1 MQENTDIRL
10 KTSILTSDFLPKTIF
25 EFQENADDKSTVRK
39 ELDDRYL
46 NDLPFPLSTTSV
58 KSAAI
63 IRWLRLL
70 LNTFKAQIDVAKLI
84 AGGRKATLPN
94 SIKTNVTKIKIPRVP
109 SIELNGIVYNDKDG
123 VINSEWIEYPDTPSS
138 DRVILYVH
146 GGAYVLASRRTHRG
160 ITWRVAK
167 NAEAKLLAVDYRL
180 APQHV
185 FPAALIDVLSAY
197 QYLLQKYEPHQISFV
212 GDSAGGALAT
222 AAMLY
227 CRDTGDLPVPGAL
240 CCMSPYM
247 DLTQSLPAWHLNKPY
262 CYLPKGTP
270 DKKYISNSRSNLY
283 VSHDKYLTDP
293 YASPIF
299 AEPSHVAFPPMLIQV
314 GDAERV
320 RDDGIF
326 FKKLF
331 PNENIKLELYEHGVH
346 VFQLFSG
353 FEEFGREALSRLG
366 DFIKKYTGSEPN
378 AELESGAYLIR
389 NRERFPAEEIS
400 DYGEII
406 QDGMDILVQKGIWTQ
421 EQLLDGTRVISAT
434 NKE

>member
-1 MQENTDIRL
+1 MQEKTDIRL
-10 KTSILTSDFLPKTIF
+10 KTSILSSDFLPKTIF
-25 EFQENADDKSTVRK
+25 EFQEVAETKSPVRI

-94 SIKTNVTKIKIPRVP
+94 SIKTNVTKIKIPRIP
-109 SIELNGIVYNDKDG
+109 SLKLDGMVYNDTDG
-123 VINSEWIEYPDTPSS
+123 LINSEWIEYPDTDSS
-138 DRVILYVH
+138 ERVILYIH

-160 ITWRVAK
+160 ITWRLAK
-167 NAEAKLLAVDYRL
+167 NAEAKILAVDYRL

-185 FPAALIDVLSAY
+185 FPAALIDVLSGY
-197 QYLLQKYEPHQISFV
+197 QYLLQKYKPHQISFV
-212 GDSAGGALAT
+212 GDSAGGALAA
-222 AAMLY
+222 AAMIY
-227 CRDTGDLPVPGAL
+227 CRDTGDLPLPGA
-240 CCMSPYM
+240 M

-283 VSHDKYLTDP
+283 VSHDKDLINP

-299 AEPSHVAFPPMLIQV
+299 AEQSQVPFPPMMIQV

-331 PNENIKLELYEHGVH
+331 ANENIKLELYEHGVH
-346 VFQLFSG
+346 VFQLFAA
-353 FEEFGREALSRLG
+353 FEEFGRESLSRLG
-366 DFIKKYTGSEPN
+366 DFLKKYTGNDPSTKYEN
-378 AELESGAYLIR
+378 SAVMIR
-389 NRERFPAEEIS
+389 NREGFPEEQVP

-406 QDGMDILVQKGIWTQ
+406 QDGMDILIQKGTWKH
-421 EQLLDGTRVISAT
+421 ELLLDGTRIVSLA
-434 NKE
+434 NQE

>member
-1 MQENTDIRL
+1 MQDKTDIRL
-10 KTSILTSDFLPKTIF
+10 KTSILSSDFLPKTIF
-25 EFQENADDKSTVRK
+25 EFEHNADHKSPVRK

-109 SIELNGIVYNDKDG
+109 SLKLNGVVYNDTDG
-123 VINSEWIEYPDTPSS
+123 VINSEWIEYPDTDSS
-138 DRVILYVH
+138 ERVILYIH

-160 ITWRVAK
+160 ITWRLAK
-167 NAEAKLLAVDYRL
+167 YAEAKILAVDYRL
-180 APQHV
+180 APQSV
-185 FPAALIDVLSAY
+185 FPAALTDVLSAY
-197 QYLLQKYEPHQISFV
+197 QYLLQKYKPHQISFV
-212 GDSAGGALAT
+212 GDSAGGALAA

-227 CRDTGDLPVPGAL
+227 CRDTGDLPMPGA
-240 CCMSPYM
+240 M

-283 VSHDKYLTDP
+283 VSHDKDLINP

-299 AEPSHVAFPPMLIQV
+299 AEQSHVPFPPMLIQV

-331 PNENIKLELYEHGVH
+331 PNEKIKLELYQHGVH
-346 VFQLFSG
+346 VFQLFSA
-353 FEEFGREALSRLG
+353 FEEFSRESLSRLG
-366 DFIKKYTGSEPN
+366 GFLKKYTGNSPSSEVEN
-378 AELESGAYLIR
+378 GAFIVR
-389 NRERFPAEEIS
+389 NSAGFPVEEIP

-406 QDGMDILVQKGIWTQ
+406 QDGMEMLIHKGIWKH
-421 EQLLDGTRVISAT
+421 EELLDGTRVVSMA
-434 NKE
+434 NQE

>member
-1 MQENTDIRL
+1 MQEKTDIRL
-10 KTSILTSDFLPKTIF
+10 KTSILSSDFLPKTIF
-25 EFQENADDKSTVRK
+25 EFQEVADKKSLVRI
-39 ELDDRYL
+39 ELDYRYL

-94 SIKTNVTKIKIPRVP
+94 SIKTNVTKIKIPRIP
-109 SIELNGIVYNDKDG
+109 SLKLDGMVYNDTDG
-123 VINSEWIEYPDTPSS
+123 LINSEWIEYPDTDSS
-138 DRVILYVH
+138 ERVILYIH

-160 ITWRVAK
+160 ITWRLAK
-167 NAEAKLLAVDYRL
+167 NAEAKILAVDYRL

-185 FPAALIDVLSAY
+185 FPAALIDVLSGY
-197 QYLLQKYEPHQISFV
+197 QYLLQKYKPHQISFV
-212 GDSAGGALAT
+212 GDSAGGALAA
-222 AAMLY
+222 AAMIY
-227 CRDTGDLPVPGAL
+227 CRDTGDLPLPGA
-240 CCMSPYM
+240 M

-283 VSHDKYLTDP
+283 VSHDKDLINP

-299 AEPSHVAFPPMLIQV
+299 AEQSQVPFPPMMIQV

-331 PNENIKLELYEHGVH
+331 ANENIKLELYEHGVH
-346 VFQLFSG
+346 VFQLFAA
-353 FEEFGREALSRLG
+353 FEEFGRESLSRLG
-366 DFIKKYTGSEPN
+366 DFLKKYTGNDPSTKYEN
-378 AELESGAYLIR
+378 SAVMVR
-389 NRERFPAEEIS
+389 NREGFPEEQVP

-406 QDGMDILVQKGIWTQ
+406 QDGMDILVQKGVWKH
-421 EQLLDGTRVISAT
+421 ELLLDGTRVVSLA
-434 NKE
+434 NQE